1 MSLLEYSEQTANP
14 EISSVAGTA
23 LVEIRSSLSRGHGL
37 FATQDLAAGL
47 EVMSC
52 VAKDLTE
59 ISSEMPFSMAQY
71 LFAHPD
77 YFSEHNTDRRYLM
90 VCGEMVFL
98 NNCET
103 ANCLVSW
110 VTKHHG
116 LLYAQLRSK
125 KPIRKD
131 DELTIRYTD
140 SCDYQ
145 IHGYF

>member
-1 MSLLEYSEQTANP
+1 M
-14 EISSVAGTA
+14 
-23 LVEIRSSLSRGHGL
+23 EIRSSLSRGLGL
-37 FATQDLAAGL
+37 FATQDIAAGL

-59 ISSEMPFSMAQY
+59 ISSEIPFSMAQY

-77 YFSEHNTDRRYLM
+77 YCSELKSDRRYLM

-98 NNCET
+98 NHCDT
-103 ANCLVSW
+103 ANCSVSW
-110 VTKHHG
+110 ATKHQG

-125 KPIRKD
+125 TLILKD
-131 DELTIRYTD
+131 EELTIRYTD

-145 IHGYF
+145 THGYF